1 MGKSVI
7 FVFSGGHVGDFAA
20 EISPFSAPG
29 SQGFHQHKRKS
40 ISFSSNQTYG
50 TI

>member
-1 MGKSVI
+1 MRKSGI
-7 FVFSGGHVGDFAA
+7 FHFSGGHFVDFAA

-29 SQGFHQHKRKS
+29 TQAFHQHKRKS